1 MLFIKHDYG
10 GRTGKILQK
19 GTIRE
24 MQKDYSKCKFTAGPA
39 DEHVVKIFTL
49 HLNID
54 HIGMVIV

>member
-24 MQKDYSKCKFTAGPA
+24 MQKDYSKCEFTAGPA

-49 HLNID
+49 R
-54 HIGMVIV
+54 